1 MDQPIEQHAAQAA
14 DTVQTQPAPALPHTG
29 QKNVL
34 MAAISYLRVLVIIP
48 YIFAKGDSF
57 VKFHVRQGAVLFG
70 VEIVLWVIASFLGPV
85 WLFLFWPLWM
95 LWQLLNLGIFILAI
109 VGIVHAV
116 QGNEKELPLLGHLAV
131 HIPL

>member
-1 MDQPIEQHAAQAA
+1 MDQPVEQHAAQAA
-14 DTVQTQPAPALPHTG
+14 DTVQAQSMPPLAHAG

-34 MAAISYLRVLVIIP
+34 MAALSYLGVLVIIP

-57 VKFHVRQGAVLFG
+57 VKFHVRQGVVLFG
-70 VEIVLWVIASFLGPV
+70 IEIVLWVITTFLGPV
-85 WLFLFWPLWM
+85 WMFFFWPLWM

-116 QGNEKELPLLGHLAV
+116 QGNEKELPLVGHLAV
-131 HIPL
+131 HVPL

>member
-1 MDQPIEQHAAQAA
+1 MDQPIEQHAAPAA
-14 DTVQTQPAPALPHTG
+14 DTTYAQPAPALPHTG

-34 MAAISYLRVLVIIP
+34 MAAVSYLGVLIIIP

-70 VEIVLWVIASFLGPV
+70 IEIVLWVISIFLGPV
-85 WLFLFWPLWM
+85 WMFLFWPLWM

-109 VGIVHAV
+109 IGIVHAV
-116 QGNEKELPLLGHLAV
+116 QGNEKELPLVGHLAV
-131 HIPL
+131 HFPL

>member
-1 MDQPIEQHAAQAA
+1 MDQPIQPAAPAA
-14 DTVQTQPAPALPHTG
+14 DTTQAQPAPSLPQAG

-34 MAAISYLRVLVIIP
+34 MAAISYLGVLVIIP

-57 VKFHVRQGAVLFG
+57 VKFHVRQGSVLFG
-70 VEIVLWVIASFLGPV
+70 IEIVLWVVTSFLGPV
-85 WLFLFWPLWM
+85 WMFFFWPLWM
-95 LWQLLNLGIFILAI
+95 LWQLLNLGVFILAI

-116 QGNEKELPLLGHLAV
+116 QGNEKELPVVGRFAV